1 MVLNKK
7 DLFQNLSKI
16 QKNSLCSF
24 LKSFTTKKKS
34 TDEIFLL
41 KEFLEEQEYYIK
53 LEKPY
58 FCFIE
63 EALTN
68 EKFLMDLK
76 LFIKAICFRAKQKEI
91 QKPYL
96 EKQKQFAREQRKKA
110 QEFKMS
116 KESPTSKQLSYY
128 KSLCKKQNL
137 SPQTL
142 EGLSKLDLKNMIEK
156 LLENK

>member
-16 QKNSLCSF
+16 QKTSLCSY
-24 LKSFTTKKKS
+24 LKSFAAKKKS
-34 TDEIFLL
+34 KDENFLL
-41 KEFLEEQEYYIK
+41 EEFLEEQEYYIK
-53 LEKPY
+53 LKKPY

-63 EALTN
+63 ESLTD
-68 EKFLMDLK
+68 EKFLRDLK
-76 LFIKAICFRAKQKEI
+76 FLIKDICFKVKQKEI
-91 QKPYL
+91 QKPYI

-137 SPQTL
+137 SPQKL

-156 LLENK
+156 LLQNK